1 MYAYICMYVYIY
13 IYIHDMILGSQIIIN
28 YSVSCIVE
36 KMAEKLNPETRNA
49 LKPESK

>member
-1 MYAYICMYVYIY
+1 MYVCIYIYIYIY